1 MACGSTDSEEL
12 DMVDCDCVTDI
23 QVERTGHESS
33 LRCQLSTAMYQSGS
47 REVKQKALAPM

>member
-23 QVERTGHESS
+23 QVERTGHESN
-33 LRCQLSTAMYQSGS
+33 LRCNCQPQCTSPGG
-47 REVKQKALAPM
+47 EVKQKALAPM